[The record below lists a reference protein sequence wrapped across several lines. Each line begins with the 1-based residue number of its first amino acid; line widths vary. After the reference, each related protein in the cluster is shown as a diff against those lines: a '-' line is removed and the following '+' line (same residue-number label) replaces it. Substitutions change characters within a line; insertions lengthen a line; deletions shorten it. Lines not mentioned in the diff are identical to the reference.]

1 METKAHHIIVG
12 LATLALLLA
21 GLAFTLWLA
30 KSDSEQAYKNYDVL
44 FKEPVSGL
52 TVGSPVQF
60 NGINVGEV
68 TQLRLDS
75 NDARMVRARI
85 RITAETPITQAT
97 KASRTLLNITGSS
110 GIALEQSVAKSEP
123 INHQNGVPE
132 IVAEPSE
139 LTQLRLNTEEL
150 FVSVSQ
156 MINNANR
163 LFSEDNMQAIE
174 SILTNVDTFSG
185 ELAEQSQNFAS
196 VLDNLQNSTKQLN
209 DSLVSL
215 ESELT
220 ERSAPLFEK
229 ADETLGNLADASQQL
244 SELMQQNRGNID
256 AGMSGIAEVG
266 PTLLELQVTLKRL
279 NAIAARFETEQM
291 KEYQP

>member
-110 GIALEQSVAKSEP
+110 GIALEQSVAKSKP

>member
-12 LATLALLLA
+12 FATLALLLA

-75 NDARMVRARI
+75 DDARMVRARI

-97 KASRTLLNITGSS
+97 KASRTLLNITGAS

-123 INHQNGVPE
+123 INHQNGIPE

-150 FVSVSQ
+150 FVSVSR

-163 LFSEDNMQAIE
+163 LFSEENMQAIE

-196 VLDNLQNSTKQLN
+196 VLDNLQSSTKQLN

-220 ERSAPLFEK
+220 ERSAPLFDK

-256 AGMSGIAEVG
+256 AGMAGIAEVG

>member
-21 GLAFTLWLA
+21 GLAFSLWLA
-30 KSDSEQAYKNYDVL
+30 KSDSEQAYKSYDVL

-85 RITAETPITQAT
+85 RITTETPITQAT
-97 KASRTLLNITGSS
+97 KASRTLLNITGAS

-150 FVSVSQ
+150 FVNVSQ

-174 SILTNVDTFSG
+174 SILTNVDTFSS

-196 VLDNLQNSTKQLN
+196 VLDNLQSSTKQLN

-229 ADETLGNLADASQQL
+229 ADQTLGNLADASQQL
-244 SELMQQNRGNID
+244 SELMRQNRGNID
-256 AGMSGIAEVG
+256 AGMAGIAEVG

>member
-12 LATLALLLA
+12 IATLLLLIA
-21 GLAFTLWLA
+21 ALAFSLWLA
-30 KSDSEQAYKNYDVL
+30 KADSEQAYKNYDVL

-60 NGINVGEV
+60 NGISVGEV
-68 TQLRLDS
+68 TQLSLDK

-85 RITAETPITQAT
+85 RITAETPITKAT
-97 KASRTLLNITGSS
+97 KASRTLLNITGAS
-110 GIALEQSVAKSEP
+110 GIALEQSVAKSQP
-123 INHQNGVPE
+123 INQQDGIPE

-156 MINNANR
+156 VINNANR
-163 LFSEDNMQAIE
+163 LFSENNMQAIE
-174 SILTNVDTFSG
+174 SILVNIDTFSG

-196 VLDNLQNSTKQLN
+196 VLDNLQQSTKQLN
-209 DSLVSL
+209 DSLVAL

-220 ERSAPLFEK
+220 ERSEPLFNK
-229 ADETLGNLADASQQL
+229 AEETLGNLAAASNQL
-244 SELMQQNRGNID
+244 NELMQQNRGNID
-256 AGMSGIAEVG
+256 AGMAGIAEVG
-266 PTLLELQVTLKRL
+266 PTLLELQVTLKRI